1 MTVQTAGID
10 LSLTSTGLSI
20 SGHLTAI
27 RSKLRGELRLIE
39 IRNDILLRLQEKSVQ
54 IVALE
59 GYSYSSRFS
68 HAHSIGELGGVI
80 KVALAEAGIRTI
92 IIPPTNRAKFATG
105 RGNASKDEVMAA
117 VLSMVDIKNQP
128 GLDDLCDA
136 WVLEQMLRYIL
147 GERVLVLTDK
157 QIDSLKVIEY
167 LPKET
172 TSGI

>member
-1 MTVQTAGID
+1 MNTAGID
-10 LSLTSTGLSI
+10 LSLTSTGLCI
-20 SGHLTAI
+20 SGDLTAI

-39 IRNDILLRLQEKSVQ
+39 IRDALMEKLVGKSVQ

-68 HAHSIGELGGVI
+68 HAHSIGELGGVV
-80 KVALAEAGIRTI
+80 KVALAEAQIRTV

-105 RGNASKDEVMAA
+105 RGNASKDEVVAA
-117 VLSMVDIKNQP
+117 VLGMVQIENQP

-147 GERVLVLTDK
+147 GERRLILSEK
-157 QIDSLKVIEY
+157 QIAALETIEY
-167 LPKET
+167 ETKENAD
-172 TSGI
+172 GV